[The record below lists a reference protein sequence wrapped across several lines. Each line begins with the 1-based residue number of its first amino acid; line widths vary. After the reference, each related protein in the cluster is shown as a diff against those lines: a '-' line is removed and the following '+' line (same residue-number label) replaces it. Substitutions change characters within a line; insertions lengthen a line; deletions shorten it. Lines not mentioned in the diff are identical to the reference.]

1 MANKDLASA
10 SFSRVQ
16 RKLQT
21 TEEVLAALLD
31 SEDDSDA
38 VDSYL
43 SDDSS
48 ICFDSNADN
57 KDSDT
62 GWQNISDRAEPCFKD
77 SRFISDVRSNTII
90 LTLSRDMCCFRGI
103 WLYEIKLCLLKE
115 NGFFARG
122 HFQPYISADYTS
134 CKVFDTLVLKFV
146 T

>member
-1 MANKDLASA
+1 MANKELASA

-38 VDSYL
+38 VDS
-43 SDDSS
+43 DDSS
-48 ICFDSNADN
+48 ICFDSNADS

-62 GWQNISDRAEPCFKD
+62 GWQNFSDSAEPCFED
-77 SRFISDVRSNTII
+77 SRFISDVSSNIII

-103 WLYEIKLCLLKE
+103 WLYEIKLCLFKE
-115 NGFFARG
+115 NGCFARG
-122 HFQPYISADYTS
+122 HFETYISADYTS
-134 CKVFDTLVLKFV
+134 CKVFDTMLLKLV

>member
-1 MANKDLASA
+1 MANKELASA

-62 GWQNISDRAEPCFKD
+62 GWQNFSDSTEPCFED
-77 SRFISDVRSNTII
+77 SRSISDVSSNIII
-90 LTLSRDMCCFRGI
+90 LTLSRDMCCFRVI
-103 WLYEIKLCLLKE
+103 LLYEIKLCLFKE

-122 HFQPYISADYTS
+122 HFETYILADYTS
-134 CKVFDTLVLKFV
+134 CKVFDTLLLKLV

>member
-1 MANKDLASA
+1 MADKELASA

-21 TEEVLAALLD
+21 TEEVLAVLLD

-62 GWQNISDRAEPCFKD
+62 GWQNFSDSAEPCFED
-77 SRFISDVRSNTII
+77 SRFISDVSSNIII

-103 WLYEIKLCLLKE
+103 WLYEIKFCLFNEMAALQE
-115 NGFFARG
+115 A
-122 HFQPYISADYTS
+122 I
-134 CKVFDTLVLKFV
+134 LKFIYQLV
-146 T
+146 TLHARCLIPCCLSF